1 MHYSAWKSG
10 IGELRPLVHL
20 LLPLCV
26 HWISEEMTVSVIV
39 DVVSNALC
47 PANPTCPQAIYLNG
61 TEQTVVGI
69 FKMVVLPLLGQLAD
83 EYGRKPLLLLTISTS
98 IFPFALFVWDQSK
111 GYVYAYY
118 VLRTISKIL
127 SQGSIFF
134 ISVSYAAD
142 IVHESRRAAVFGWIT
157 GLCSA
162 SHVVGNLLA
171 RFLPEKYIFSV
182 SVVLL
187 IFCPVYMYFFLVE
200 TVELVPKGDGE
211 PGCLS
216 KTINVLN
223 KRFRTMRDAAYIVIH
238 SPTLR
243 SISYVSFF
251 LELGMSGITSVLMFY
266 LKAAFGFDKN
276 QNSEILMLV
285 GIGSIFSQ
293 MLVLP
298 LINPLIGEEAILC
311 MAILASIAYALFYGF
326 AWAAWVAYLSA
337 SFKIIY
343 VLARPAIYA
352 IVSKASS
359 STNQGKARGFVAGV
373 ESIASLLS
381 PLVMSPLTSWFI
393 SEDAPFN
400 CKGFSIVCASLCLVV
415 SLWHGC
421 CLVKARGHGSH
432 GKEDDDPETP
442 LLSNA

>member
-1 MHYSAWKSG
+1 MHFSAWKSG
-10 IGELRPLVHL
+10 FGELRPLIHL

-26 HWISEEMTVSVIV
+26 HWIAEEMTVSVLV
-39 DVVSNALC
+39 DVITNALC
-47 PANPTCPQAIYLNG
+47 PGNPTCPQAIYFNG

-83 EYGRKPLLLLTISTS
+83 EYGRKPLLLLTVSTS
-98 IFPFALFVWDQSK
+98 IYPFALLVWDQSK
-111 GYVYAYY
+111 GFIYAYY

-134 ISVSYAAD
+134 ISVAYAAD
-142 IVHESRRAAVFGWIT
+142 VVQESRRAAVFGWIT

-171 RFLPEKYIFSV
+171 RFLPEKYIFLV
-182 SVVLL
+182 SIVLL
-187 IFCPVYMYFFLVE
+187 IFCPIYMYFFLHE
-200 TVELVPKGDGE
+200 TVKPLPKSNGE
-211 PGCLS
+211 PNCLS

-223 KRFRTMRDAAYIVIH
+223 RRFRTMRDAAEIVIKN
-238 SPTLR
+238 PALR
-243 SISYVSFF
+243 SITYVSFF
-251 LELGMSGITSVLMFY
+251 LKLGMTGITSVLMFY
-266 LKAAFGFDKN
+266 LKAVFGFDKN

-285 GIGSIFSQ
+285 GIGSIFTQ
-293 MLVLP
+293 LLVLP
-298 LINPLIGEEAILC
+298 LINSLIGEEAILC
-311 MAILASIAYALFYGF
+311 LAIFASVAYALFYGL
-326 AWAAWVAYLSA
+326 AWAAWVAYLAA
-337 SFKIIY
+337 SFKVIY

-359 STNQGKARGFVAGV
+359 SSNQGKAQGFVAGV

-393 SEDAPFN
+393 SSDAPFD
-400 CKGFSIVCASLCLVV
+400 CKGFSIVCASISLVI

-421 CLVKARGHGSH
+421 CLLKAKGHESE
-432 GKEDDDPETP
+432 EDDDPEEP
-442 LLSNA
+442 LLNDA

>member
-1 MHYSAWKSG
+1 MHLAAWKCG
-10 IGELRPLVHL
+10 FGELRPLVHL

-26 HWISEEMTVSVIV
+26 HWIAEEMTVSVLV
-39 DVVSNALC
+39 DVITNALC
-47 PANPTCPQAIYLNG
+47 PGNPTCPQAIYFNG

-98 IFPFALFVWDQSK
+98 IFPFGVLVWDQSK
-111 GYVYAYY
+111 AYIYAYY
-118 VLRTISKIL
+118 VLRTIAKIL

-134 ISVSYAAD
+134 ISVAYAAD
-142 IVHESRRAAVFGWIT
+142 LVHESRRAAVFGWIT

-171 RFLPEKYIFSV
+171 RFLPEKYIFLV
-182 SVVLL
+182 SIVLL
-187 IFCPVYMYFFLVE
+187 IFCPIYMYFFLDE
-200 TVELVPKGDGE
+200 TVQRVPKSDGE

-216 KTINVLN
+216 KTVDVLN
-223 KRFRTMRDAAYIVIH
+223 RRFGTMRDAAGIVLDN
-238 SPTLR
+238 PTLR
-243 SISYVSFF
+243 SITYVSFF
-251 LELGMSGITSVLMFY
+251 LKLGMTGITSVLMFY
-266 LKAAFGFDKN
+266 LKAVFGFDKN

-285 GIGSIFSQ
+285 GFGSIFTQ

-311 MAILASIAYALFYGF
+311 WAILASVAYALFYGL
-326 AWAAWVAYLSA
+326 AWAAWVAYLAA
-337 SFKIIY
+337 SFKVIY

-359 STNQGKARGFVAGV
+359 SSNQGKAQGFVAGV

-393 SEDAPFN
+393 SSDAPFD
-400 CKGFSIVCASLCLVV
+400 CKGFSIVCASICLVI

-421 CLVKARGHGSH
+421 CLLKGHES
-432 GKEDDDPETP
+432 KEEEDDLETP
-442 LLSNA
+442 FLN